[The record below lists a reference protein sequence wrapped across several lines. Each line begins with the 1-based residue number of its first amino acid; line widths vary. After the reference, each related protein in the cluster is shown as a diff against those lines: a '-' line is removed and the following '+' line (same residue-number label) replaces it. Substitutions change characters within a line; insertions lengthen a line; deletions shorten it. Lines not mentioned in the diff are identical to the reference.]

1 MGGFVNK
8 NICRDMSE
16 IANDII
22 DDDNED
28 IRLMSIILNDQ
39 TEIFRDQNCMCM
51 NLNDNKKI

>member
-8 NICRDMSE
+8 NICRLESE

-28 IRLMSIILNDQ
+28 IRLIAIILNDQ
-39 TEIFRDQNCMCM
+39 
-51 NLNDNKKI
+51 